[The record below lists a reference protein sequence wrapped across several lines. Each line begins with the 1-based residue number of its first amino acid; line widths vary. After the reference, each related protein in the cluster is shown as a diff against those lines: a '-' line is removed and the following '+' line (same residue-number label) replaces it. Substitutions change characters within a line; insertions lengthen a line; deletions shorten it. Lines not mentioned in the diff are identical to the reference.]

1 MTNHVK
7 LRQSVTLI
15 RVIFV
20 AALLVSVS
28 FSAGAEEFTNAIH
41 AFLQHC
47 IETERVNAGIVIGIV
62 DQQGRSIVSCGR
74 LDNGTDQEV
83 DGDTVFEIGSITKT
97 FTTLLLQDM
106 VERGGMKLDDPVAR
120 YLPASVS
127 MPFRNGKE
135 ISLLQLATHM
145 SGLPREPDNYEIS
158 VPDNPCADYTVEKL
172 YAFLSGYKLSRDPG
186 VKFEYSNPGIAV
198 LAQAIALK
206 AGADYESLVVN
217 RICRPLKMDG
227 TRITLTPDLKA
238 RLAVG
243 HSPLGS
249 TVPSS
254 DFGAFAPV
262 GELRST
268 ANDMLNY
275 LSAGL
280 GLTSSSVTA
289 TLQKAQEVR
298 VSDVMPDADIG
309 LAWLTSRD
317 PEGRISPGITAP
329 PMAFLRMLALTKR
342 SAAAWWSCPVRGG
355 SMTFS
360 TREGFCSHANGSQIA
375 VRRRPSSTT
384 AGSMILLW
392 GNTSVHPICR
402 PDCSRYGNFSSTR
415 TKQSFAPPQFSVS
428 PCGGFLSGRRAV
440 PENVGFSRLAEPL
453 PWFFLPLF
461 LSLRRD
467 HQRANFTNSASVF
480 AGKESI
486 SLPRSWVPGR
496 GPLMY
501 CYARSLRNCCRNRR
515 AVFLT
520 G

>member
-1 MTNHVK
+1 MTNRVK

-20 AALLVSVS
+20 AVLLVSVS
-28 FSAGAEEFTNAIH
+28 FRAGAEEFTNAIH

-62 DQQGRSIVSCGR
+62 DQQGRSIISCGR

-106 VERGGMKLDDPVAR
+106 VERGEMKLDDPVAR
-120 YLPASVS
+120 YLPDSVS

-158 VPDNPCADYTVEKL
+158 VPDNPCAGYTVEKL

-206 AGADYESLVVN
+206 AGTNYESLVVN
-217 RICRPLKMDG
+217 RICQPLKMDS

-280 GLTSSSVTA
+280 GLTSSSVAA

-298 VSDVMPDADIG
+298 VSNVMPDADMG

-317 PEGRISPGITAP
+317 PEGTHITWHNGATYGP
-329 PMAFLRMLALTKR
+329 KSVCSDNDGGYTGTRDALSLR
-342 SAAAWWSCPVRGG
+342 S
-355 SMTFS
+355 
-360 TREGFCSHANGSQIA
+360 
-375 VRRRPSSTT
+375 
-384 AGSMILLW
+384 
-392 GNTSVHPICR
+392 
-402 PDCSRYGNFSSTR
+402 DSR
-415 TKQSFAPPQFSVS
+415 
-428 PCGGFLSGRRAV
+428 SGRR
-440 PENVGFSRLAEPL
+440 NSTEPRF
-453 PWFFLPLF
+453 W
-461 LSLRRD
+461 
-467 HQRANFTNSASVF
+467 
-480 AGKESI
+480 
-486 SLPRSWVPGR
+486 RS
-496 GPLMY
+496 
-501 CYARSLRNCCRNRR
+501 CRE
-515 AVFLT
+515 A
-520 G
+520 